1 MGIVIGIIGLLIG
14 AVVAWYVTGKM
25 ANSRAQNIMSDAEKD
40 AEVIRKKILLEAK
53 EEALAMK
60 TEAEKQANAR
70 TAKIQN
76 TENRLKQREMSLNQ
90 RQEELNKKNNEV
102 DEQKNSLANQQEFLD
117 KKGAE
122 LERVHR
128 QSVERLETIS
138 GLSADEAKERLVESL
153 KEEAKTDAQSYIN
166 DIMEEA
172 RLSAN
177 KEAKRIVIQ
186 SIQRRSE
193 ERRVGKDDEAR
204 AEGGRYV
211 QRA

>member
-40 AEVIRKKILLEAK
+40 AEDIRKKILLEAK

-90 RQEELNKKNNEV
+90 RQEELNKKDNEV

-138 GLSADEAKERLVESL
+138 GLSADEAKERLVES
-153 KEEAKTDAQSYIN
+153 
-166 DIMEEA
+166 
-172 RLSAN
+172 
-177 KEAKRIVIQ
+177 
-186 SIQRRSE
+186 
-193 ERRVGKDDEAR
+193 
-204 AEGGRYV
+204 
-211 QRA
+211 